1 MKTRIPTLGLRR
13 CALFAVTALTCTLP
27 QAKDL
32 EPRSYSNT
40 PVGLNFLIA
49 GYGYAEGKLA
59 FDPST
64 PITDA
69 KYRQGTTV
77 VALAHS
83 LDAWGNSA
91 KVDMVLPYS
100 SFDGHALVGGQSRA
114 REMTGMNDPRF
125 RFTMNFFGAPAL
137 SLKEFAGYRQDV
149 IVGATLQVTAPLGQY
164 DHSRLVNLGNNRWS
178 FKSELGVSKAW
189 GAWTVEIAPSVTF
202 YTDNTDF
209 NRGHTLEQDPL
220 YALQAHVIYGFA
232 SGIWLAVNGTWFTG
246 ERTTLDGV
254 KGDNRQSNTRAG
266 VTLALPVDRHN
277 SVKLYVSSGTST
289 RTGSTYDLVGV
300 AWQHRWG
307 GGY

>member
-1 MKTRIPTLGLRR
+1 MKTRIPTPGLHR
-13 CALFAVTALTCTLP
+13 CALLAVIGLTCTLA

-69 KYRQGTTV
+69 KYRQNTTL

-91 KVDMVLPYS
+91 KVDMILPYS
-100 SFDGHALVGGQSRA
+100 SFDGHALVAGQSRE

-125 RFTMNFFGAPAL
+125 RFTMNFHGAPAL
-137 SLKEFAGYRQDV
+137 SLKEFAGYQQDV
-149 IVGATLQVTAPLGQY
+149 IVGASLQVTAPLGQY
-164 DHSRLVNLGNNRWS
+164 DHSRLVNIGNNRWS

-189 GAWTVEIAPSVTF
+189 GPWTVELVPSVTF

-209 NRGHTLEQDPL
+209 NRGHTLAQDPL
-220 YALQAHVIYGFA
+220 YMLQTHVIYGFA
-232 SGIWLAVNGTWFTG
+232 SGIWLAFDGAWFSG

-254 KGDNRQSNTRAG
+254 KGDNRQTNTRAG
-266 VTLALPVDRHN
+266 ITAALPVDRHN
-277 SVKLYVSSGTST
+277 SVKLYLSSGTST
-289 RTGSTYDLVGV
+289 RTGSTYDLVGI
-300 AWQHRWG
+300 AWQYRWG